1 MAARG
6 YTASKDQLR
15 ARLARIE
22 GQVRG
27 VSKMVDEDRYCID
40 VLTQISAVRAALD
53 ALADLGRPARIQLAV
68 LIDRGHRE
76 LPIRAD
82 FVGKNVPTSADERIE
97 TRLSE
102 IDGVVRVRGGAKL
115 PIGGF
120 ADVVVTGSDTYD
132 LEAKLA
138 PAERRS
144 GLAARH

>member
-53 ALADLGRPARIQLAV
+53 NVALGLLDGHVRHCLVGGHGGPTEPDAQAEELMSAVGRMVSR
-68 LIDRGHRE
+68 
-76 LPIRAD
+76 
-82 FVGKNVPTSADERIE
+82 
-97 TRLSE
+97 
-102 IDGVVRVRGGAKL
+102 
-115 PIGGF
+115 
-120 ADVVVTGSDTYD
+120 
-132 LEAKLA
+132 
-138 PAERRS
+138 
-144 GLAARH
+144 

>member
-53 ALADLGRPARIQLAV
+53 NVALGLLDGHVRHCLVGGHGGPTEPEAQAEELMSAVGRL
-68 LIDRGHRE
+68 
-76 LPIRAD
+76 
-82 FVGKNVPTSADERIE
+82 
-97 TRLSE
+97 LS
-102 IDGVVRVRGGAKL
+102 R
-115 PIGGF
+115 
-120 ADVVVTGSDTYD
+120 
-132 LEAKLA
+132 
-138 PAERRS
+138 
-144 GLAARH
+144 